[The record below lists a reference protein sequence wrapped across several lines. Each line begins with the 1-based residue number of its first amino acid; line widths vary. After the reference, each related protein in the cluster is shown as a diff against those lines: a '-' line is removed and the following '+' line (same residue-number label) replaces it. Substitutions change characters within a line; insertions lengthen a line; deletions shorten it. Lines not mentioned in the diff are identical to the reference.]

1 MNSVRLL
8 RHQISGAHLYLCFVI
23 LDTEHILIRQAREK
37 AGFSQTEMAEELG
50 VGRTSYIA
58 FETGRTKLYNK
69 LVGKMSALLG
79 IPPEELLFGRRPDET
94 LFYDPSAMDE
104 WRQGIVEDYE
114 RRLTRLQ
121 EQLDS
126 ANRIIACQDA
136 HIQTLN
142 RSNQY
147 LLEQVGEGSK

>member
-1 MNSVRLL
+1 M
-8 RHQISGAHLYLCFVI
+8 I

-69 LVGKMSALLG
+69 LVGKMSAQLG
-79 IPPEELLFGRRPDET
+79 ISPEELLFGRRPDES
-94 LFYDPSAMDE
+94 LLRDESAMEE
-104 WRQGIVEDYE
+104 WRRDIVDKYE

-121 EQLDS
+121 EHLDS

-147 LLEQVGEGSK
+147 LLEQLGKGPK